1 MSTSAQHI
9 CSTSQLSFSSSAP
22 AAKQAVI
29 LTDAPSTPPASLIS
43 TLVGTDGIGSLYIT
57 DDTQANGANPYDT
70 LPTQFGTFVAD
81 VAADS

>member
-1 MSTSAQHI
+1 MHLFSP
-9 CSTSQLSFSSSAP
+9 SQLSFSSSSP

-43 TLVGTDGIGSLYIT
+43 QLVATDGIGSLYIT
-57 DDTQANGANPYDT
+57 DDSQANNGNPYDT
-70 LPTQFGTFVAD
+70 LPTQFATFVSD